1 MTTAIKY
8 LVIILFVSFF
18 QHCAPS
24 RFVKPLA
31 KKQHAASF
39 SFGGPIIKFAGAPIP
54 MPFTTL
60 AYGYGI
66 TDKVTGYAS
75 LHTTSLLFGNLQ
87 SDIGATIKLF
97 EKENKF
103 GISASPALQIAYN
116 VRNQTGFRVWP
127 SADVNTYFHF
137 NEKPS
142 YLYAGVNSWFELS
155 NYKAHEQVQERHA
168 IPNLHLGY
176 TIVKTKWQ
184 HQFELSYLGIGIPNT
199 PSVVEYTGFSG
210 KGALGFYYSLIR
222 KF

>member
-1 MTTAIKY
+1 MTSLIK
-8 LVIILFVSFF
+8 LLIVILFVSLF
-18 QHCAPS
+18 QNCAPS
-24 RFVKPLA
+24 RFVKTLA
-31 KKQHAASF
+31 KKEQAASF

-60 AYGYGI
+60 AYGYGV
-66 TDKVTGYAS
+66 TDKITAYSS

-87 SDIGATIKLF
+87 SDIGTTIKLF

-103 GISASPALQIAYN
+103 GISASPAIQVAYN
-116 VRNQTGFRVWP
+116 LRNTTGFRIWP

-137 NEKPS
+137 KQKPS
-142 YLYAGVNSWFELS
+142 YLYAGVNSWFEFS
-155 NYKAHEQVQERHA
+155 KYKAHEQTQQRHV

-184 HQFELSYLGIGIPNT
+184 HQFEFSYLGIGLPNL
-199 PSVVEYTGFSG
+199 PGVVEYIGISG
-210 KGALGFYYSLIR
+210 KGTLGFHYSLIR

>member
-1 MTTAIKY
+1 MKTIIKF
-8 LVIILFVSFF
+8 LTIILFILFF
-18 QHCAPS
+18 ENCAPS
-24 RFVKPLA
+24 RFVKTLA
-31 KKQHAASF
+31 KKQQAASF

-54 MPFTTL
+54 IPFTTL
-60 AYGYGI
+60 AYGYGV
-66 TDKVTGYAS
+66 TDKITAYGS

-103 GISASPALQIAYN
+103 GISASPALQVAYN
-116 VRNQTGFRVWP
+116 IRNQTGFRIWP

-142 YLYAGVNSWFELS
+142 YIYAGVNSWFEFS
-155 NYKAHEQVQERHA
+155 KYKAHEQPQRRHA

-176 TIVKTKWQ
+176 SIVKTKWQ
-184 HQFELSYLGIGIPNT
+184 HQFELSYLGIGIPNL
-199 PSVVEYTGFSG
+199 PGVVDYIGISG
-210 KGALGFYYSLIR
+210 KGTLGFYYSLIR

>member
-1 MTTAIKY
+1 MNSIIKFSF
-8 LVIILFVSFF
+8 IILLAYFF
-18 QHCAPS
+18 QNCAPS

-31 KKQHAASF
+31 KKQQAASF

-54 MPFTTL
+54 IPFTTL
-60 AYGYGI
+60 AYGYGLTNKI
-66 TDKVTGYAS
+66 TGFGS

-103 GISASPALQIAYN
+103 GISASPALQVAYN
-116 VRNQTGFRVWP
+116 VRNQTGLRVWP
-127 SADVNTYFHF
+127 SVDVNTYFHF
-137 NEKPS
+137 NKKPS
-142 YLYAGVNSWFELS
+142 YLYAGVNSWFEFS
-155 NYKAHEQVQERHA
+155 KYKAHEQKQERHA

-176 TIVKTKWQ
+176 TIVKQKWQ
-184 HQFELSYLGIGIPNT
+184 HQFELSYLGIGISNKPG
-199 PSVVEYTGFSG
+199 VAEYIGISD